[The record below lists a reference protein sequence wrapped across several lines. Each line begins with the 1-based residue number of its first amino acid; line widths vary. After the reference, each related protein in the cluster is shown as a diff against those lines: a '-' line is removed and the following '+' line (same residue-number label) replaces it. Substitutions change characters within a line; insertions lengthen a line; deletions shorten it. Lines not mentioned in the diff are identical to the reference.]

1 FGSTPLMKAVLIR
14 DVSLVDFLLSQ
25 GADINTKNN
34 ERATALDIAKKQ
46 NNAEMITF
54 LKEHGAKVR

>member
-1 FGSTPLMKAVLIR
+1 MR